1 MTTTA
6 SNSGRIVALDYTK
19 GMLVL
24 IMVLYHWINYFWIVQ
39 DNRYLRFLTPSFI
52 FITGFIISNVYL
64 SKYGLSDP
72 KLFKRLVE
80 RGLKIL
86 AVFVCVNVARSLVL
100 SGSALWRDSSAR
112 PSVSSL
118 IELFIVGT
126 GAGGGQTKLLAFFIL
141 VPISY
146 LLILA
151 AIILGLSRY
160 YRHAVWAIG
169 ALSVI
174 GVLSLDYFG
183 SLSPNLE
190 LLSMGLLG
198 MIAGSIP
205 IEKVN
210 AFVRHPYWL
219 AVGYLLYLA
228 AITAWNVIYPLQI
241 IGVCLSLMIIYLL
254 GQPRG
259 EPGRITNVILLLGK
273 YSLFG
278 YIAQI
283 AILQVLRRALNNV
296 DSETF
301 VLVLSFILGFGLTI
315 LAVQV
320 VDRLRVM
327 FSTVDKIYKAI
338 FA

>member
-1 MTTTA
+1 MMTKV
-6 SNSGRIVALDYTK
+6 SSPGRIVALDYTK

-24 IMVLYHWINYFWIVQ
+24 IMVLYHWINYFWIAQ

-64 SKYGLSDP
+64 TKYGVKDP

-86 AVFVCVNVARSLVL
+86 GVFICLNVIRSLVL
-100 SGSALWRDSSAR
+100 SGSALWTVPSAR

-118 IELFIVGT
+118 IEVFTIGT
-126 GAGGGQTKLLAFFIL
+126 GGGGGQSKLLAFYIL

-146 LLILA
+146 LLIISAL
-151 AIILGLSRY
+151 ILGLTRF
-160 YRHAVWAIG
+160 YRHMVWVVC
-169 ALSVI
+169 ALSILCVP
-174 GVLSLDYFG
+174 GLAFFG
-183 SLSPNLE
+183 LQSPNLE
-190 LLSMGLLG
+190 LVSIGMLG
-198 MIAGSIP
+198 MVAGSVS
-205 IEKVN
+205 IEKIN
-210 AFVRHPYWL
+210 SFVGHPYWL
-219 AVGYLLYLA
+219 AVAYVFYLA
-228 AITAWNVIYPLQI
+228 AISWWNVIYPLQI

-259 EPGRITNVILLLGK
+259 EAGKFTNCVLLLGK

-283 AILQVLRRALNNV
+283 AVLQILRRALNDV
-296 DSETF
+296 DSEAL
-301 VLVLSFILGFGLTI
+301 VLVLSFVLGFALTI
-315 LAVQV
+315 VAVEAV
-320 VDRLRVM
+320 ERLRAI
-327 FSTVDKIYKAI
+327 FHPLDKIYKAI